1 MLGVAT
7 YPVLMALLLSMSVYL
22 TISGGQIA
30 VIVTDFVQGVFCI
43 VTFLCICVFLATRFS
58 WSSATAA
65 LEAASEPGSSLFNP
79 FDIGDRE

>member
-43 VTFLCICVFLATRFS
+43 VTFLTVR
-58 WSSATAA
+58 
-65 LEAASEPGSSLFNP
+65 EPLP
-79 FDIGDRE
+79 W